1 MKKNC
6 DNCQHLELI
15 GKQQLEIEHLKIR
28 LRWANEDKQKITSA
42 LICIGGPLND
52 NKLGYNLAQR
62 SYLQQILDLAEVCD
76 REEL

>member
-6 DNCQHLELI
+6 HNCQHLELI

-28 LRWANEDKQKITSA
+28 LRWANEDKQKITSV

>member
-1 MKKNC
+1 MTE
-6 DNCQHLELI
+6 DELI

-28 LRWANEDKQKITSA
+28 LGWANDDKKKIQSY

-52 NKLGYNLAQR
+52 NKLGYSVKQR
-62 SYLQQILDLAEVCD
+62 NYLQGILELTEVCD

>member
-1 MKKNC
+1 MKKNYH
-6 DNCQHLELI
+6 NRQHLELI

-52 NKLGYNLAQR
+52 NKLGYSVPQR
-62 SYLQQILDLAEVCD
+62 NYLLQILELAEVCD
-76 REEL
+76 RGEL